1 MRAILRYTEC
11 LQDGKNIFRVLARQ
25 NVDILRTKQ
34 KYFSIYPEITVLVS
48 SRQELNKILDELN
61 QHCTYEV
68 QLVET
73 QASVKCDFCK
83 RRDCCSKIKK
93 FFAFFCD
100 DSLMDKMKG

>member
-1 MRAILRYTEC
+1 MFGGENHESYLKIYGMLAGWE
-11 LQDGKNIFRVLARQ
+11 NVFRVLARQ

-61 QHCTYEV
+61 QHCIYEV

-83 RRDCCSKIKK
+83 NRDCCSKIKK
-93 FFAFFCD
+93 FFAFF
-100 DSLMDKMKG
+100 LR